1 LKADK
6 PFWHG
11 HDRDERRRVDY
22 DEKIE
27 ALDRDIRVLARSVV
41 TLQSLVIEL
50 MGRVDTLERR

>member
-11 HDRDERRRVDY
+11 PDKDERRRVDY
-22 DEKIE
+22 DEKLEI
-27 ALDRDIRVLARSVV
+27 LDRDIRVLARSVV
-41 TLQSLVIEL
+41 TIQSLVVEL